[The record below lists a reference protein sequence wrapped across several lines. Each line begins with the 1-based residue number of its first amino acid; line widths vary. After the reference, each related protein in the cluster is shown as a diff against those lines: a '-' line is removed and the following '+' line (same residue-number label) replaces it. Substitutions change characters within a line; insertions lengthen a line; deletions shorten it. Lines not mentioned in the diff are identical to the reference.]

1 MINFLSSL
9 DSILVNVLV
18 VIGVLIIVSG
28 AIKTLWEFIQYETK
42 RKKQKDT
49 IEEFRQFSLIRS
61 HLTISII
68 LALPLFIIKFLDD
81 VVKAQSQTAYLYLL
95 ALVVILAI
103 MIFSYKKDK
112 NNVPKK

>member
-18 VIGVLIIVSG
+18 IIGVFIIVSG
-28 AIKTLWEFIQYETK
+28 AIKTLWEFIRYETK

-49 IEEFRQFSLIRS
+49 IEELGQFSLMRS

-81 VVKAQSQTAYLYLL
+81 AVEAHSQTAYLYLF

-103 MIFSYKKDK
+103 MIFSYKRDK
-112 NNVPKK
+112 SYVPKK